1 MDLED
6 ILLNEII
13 QRKTNTLWSHLHAES
28 KKTKFIETE
37 TTSLVIV
44 RGRDGG

>member
-13 QRKTNTLWSHLHAES
+13 QRKTNTPWPHLHAES

-37 TTSLVIV
+37 IRLVIV